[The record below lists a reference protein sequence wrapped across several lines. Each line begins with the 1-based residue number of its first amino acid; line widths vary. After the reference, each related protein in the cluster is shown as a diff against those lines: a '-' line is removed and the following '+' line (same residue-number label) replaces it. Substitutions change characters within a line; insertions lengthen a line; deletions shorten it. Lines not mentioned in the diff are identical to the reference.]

1 MARLEQPSASATA
14 KTPTDSVP
22 ENTVRPARTG
32 WLPLAGIVA
41 ALAIAAGAYV
51 YYQGQPETGS
61 VATAPQATTSDN
73 TAASAPAGTTPI
85 STQGAASPA
94 QSTTAAPTTTPEQSA
109 AQANAHATATATA
122 HAAPSAHAGSAKPHR
137 IAKASRPA
145 RALEPRD
152 RRVALATNPHPVY
165 PLQAMRAGEQG
176 TVVVLA
182 QVNVDG
188 QVTDARVVRHSGSI
202 ILDRA
207 APNEVRRWKFE
218 PALHNG
224 RPVVASVEVPVN
236 YRLNQ

>member
-14 KTPTDSVP
+14 KTPINTTP
-22 ENTVRPARTG
+22 ESDTAHPARTG
-32 WLPLAGIVA
+32 VLPLAAVLA

-61 VATAPQATTSDN
+61 VATAPQATSD
-73 TAASAPAGTTPI
+73 TASAPAGTTPI
-85 STQGAASPA
+85 STQGAPPSAPSATTMPEASGDQSHAPA
-94 QSTTAAPTTTPEQSA
+94 TTI
-109 AQANAHATATATA
+109 AN
-122 HAAPSAHAGSAKPHR
+122 AAPSVHANPAKPRHV
-137 IAKASRPA
+137 AKASKPA

-152 RRVALATNPHPVY
+152 RRVALATSPHPVY

-202 ILDRA
+202 VLDRA